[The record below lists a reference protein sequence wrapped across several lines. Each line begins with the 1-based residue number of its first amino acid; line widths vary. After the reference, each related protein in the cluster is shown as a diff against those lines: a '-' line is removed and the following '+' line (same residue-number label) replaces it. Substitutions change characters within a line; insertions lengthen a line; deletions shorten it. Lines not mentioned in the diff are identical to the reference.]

1 MPRKSRAYK
10 KIIYPDARYNNLAVA
25 RFINRIL
32 RRGKKSTAESIVYKA
47 FDIIKEKTKKEPLE
61 VFEKALVNVSPV
73 MEVKSRR
80 VGGSTYQVPVEVKS
94 FRGNSLGMRWLIDNA
109 KARGGKTMYEKLAFE
124 IMDAAKGVGDS
135 IRKREDI
142 HRMAEANKAF
152 AHFRW

>member
-1 MPRKSRAYK
+1 MPRKSRTYK
-10 KIIYPDARYNNLAVA
+10 RSIYPDSKYNSLPLA

-32 RRGKKSTAESIVYKA
+32 KRGKKSIAEAVVYRA
-47 FDIIKEKTKKEPLE
+47 FDIIQEKTKKEPLE

-80 VGGSTYQVPVEVKS
+80 VGGSTYQVPIEVRS
-94 FRGNSLGMRWLIDNA
+94 FRGNSLGMRWIIENA

-124 IMDAAKGVGDS
+124 IMDAANGAGNS
-135 IRKREDI
+135 IRKKEDV